1 MMNKVTVKAAST
13 AYADYEAY
21 KADASKVTVTYGSGE
36 KKVNL
41 VEKGLVEITYPD
53 EIAIGK
59 NNVITVTAKEGS
71 GFYGSK
77 SVEFTVTGEKITAK
91 NIKITVSGNSF
102 DYTGKEVRYG
112 ENGIDPIIVTKTTV
126 SGNEIVPVAELE
138 EGKDYKLVYKNNI
151 NQGTATVSVVGI
163 NAYTGKKDIKFT
175 IKKEELNWL
184 AALTELLDNL
194 F

>member
-59 NNVITVTAKEGS
+59 NNVIAVTAK
-71 GFYGSK
+71 
-77 SVEFTVTGEKITAK
+77 
-91 NIKITVSGNSF
+91 
-102 DYTGKEVRYG
+102 
-112 ENGIDPIIVTKTTV
+112 
-126 SGNEIVPVAELE
+126 

-151 NQGTATVSVVGI
+151 NQGKATVSVVGI

>member
-1 MMNKVTVKAAST
+1 MKNCCQFVVKFAPRKVLDRINTGFIYPNFSQPGTYTVPIHAAADTEKEKCNFTGSTQIALDVLANGTVMMNKVTVKAAST

-59 NNVITVTAKEGS
+59 NNVITVTAKEG
-71 GFYGSK
+71 
-77 SVEFTVTGEKITAK
+77 
-91 NIKITVSGNSF
+91 
-102 DYTGKEVRYG
+102 
-112 ENGIDPIIVTKTTV
+112 
-126 SGNEIVPVAELE
+126 
-138 EGKDYKLVYKNNI
+138 KDYKLVYKNNI
-151 NQGTATVSVVGI
+151 NQGKATVSVVGI

-184 AALTELLDNL
+184 AALTELFDNL

>member
-1 MMNKVTVKAAST
+1 M
-13 AYADYEAY
+13 
-21 KADASKVTVTYGSGE
+21 
-36 KKVNL
+36 
-41 VEKGLVEITYPD
+41 
-53 EIAIGK
+53 GK
-59 NNVITVTAKEGS
+59 
-71 GFYGSK
+71 
-77 SVEFTVTGEKITAK
+77 KITAK